1 LWTAFM
7 EGSQYAAGVKGVR
20 VPEPGLSVTFALG
33 LLATRCLRKR

>member
-1 LWTAFM
+1 
-7 EGSQYAAGVKGVR
+7 VR